1 MRARGY
7 SIWLISDNALFD
19 ELRAIIRKLGRK
31 YGAPVF
37 EPHITLLGQIM
48 GTEEDLKFKTEQLAK
63 KLKSFLVCFGRYSG
77 EENYFKPLFL
87 EVERSPELMG
97 ADKLARTIFN
107 IAGDVEYQP
116 HLSLVYGLF
125 DKETKNK
132 MEKDLTGKN
141 FAGLCQTVN
150 RLALYHTEG
159 EVNKWRKVF
168 EIGFDI

>member
-1 MRARGY
+1 MRGY
-7 SIWLISDNALFD
+7 SIWLISDNALFN
-19 ELRAIIRKLGRK
+19 EIRAIIRKFVRK
-31 YGAPVF
+31 YRAPVF
-37 EPHITLLGQIM
+37 EPHITLLGKVTGI
-48 GTEEDLKFKTEQLAK
+48 EEDLKFKTEQLAK
-63 KLKSFLVCFGRYSG
+63 KLKSFPVCFGKYRG

-87 EVERSPELMG
+87 EVECSPELIG
-97 ADKLARTIFN
+97 ASKLARTIFN

-116 HLSLVYGLF
+116 HLSLAYGFF

-150 RLALYHTEG
+150 RLVLYHTEG

-168 EIGFDI
+168 EIGV